1 MINTSETLAVQT
13 IESFLTP
20 DETAQVTK
28 IVDDHLAVTG
38 WVPARP
44 SEGLAPPDAVQEILS
59 GAIDRAMPVIRRAFP
74 SADSVAPWLYH
85 DLKPGDRI
93 RSHVHG
99 MGDPDE
105 RPVRLGRVVFNL
117 QEADEGGE
125 FYLDTTACEELWT
138 DRLTEADGVFEPGT
152 RLVHEITARS
162 GPVSLDAIAATR
174 WVCRPPA
181 GTTLVYGSQLIHGVT
196 PVTAGRARKLITDLC
211 AGSAEGIGPR
221 PHSGSYARPV
231 SPPH

>member
-1 MINTSETLAVQT
+1 MINTSETLALQT

-28 IVDDHLAVTG
+28 IVDDQLAVTG

-44 SEGLAPPDAVQEILS
+44 SEGLAVAAAVQEILNA
-59 GAIDRAMPVIRRAFP
+59 AIDRAMPVIRRAFP
-74 SADSVAPWLYH
+74 SAQSVAPWLYH

-117 QEADEGGE
+117 QEAESGGE
-125 FYLDTTACEELWT
+125 FYLDTSACEDLWT
-138 DRLTEADGVFEPGT
+138 GRTTKADDVFQSGT

-162 GPVSLDAIAATR
+162 GPLSLDDIAATR
-174 WVCRPPA
+174 WLCRPPA
-181 GTTLVYGSQLIHGVT
+181 GTTLVYGAQLIHGVT

-211 AGSAEGIGPR
+211 AGPAGPSLLAR
-221 PHSGSYARPV
+221 PHAPEVR
-231 SPPH
+231 SPH

>member
-13 IESFLTP
+13 IENFLTP

-28 IVDDHLAVTG
+28 IIDDHLAATG

-44 SEGLAPPDAVQEILS
+44 SEGLAPPDAAQEILS
-59 GAIDRAMPVIRRAFP
+59 DAIDRAMPVVRRAFP
-74 SADSVAPWLYH
+74 SANSVAPWLYH

-105 RPVRLGRVVFNL
+105 RPVRLARVVFNL
-117 QEADEGGE
+117 QDADSGGE
-125 FYLDTTACEELWT
+125 FYLDTSACEELWT
-138 DRLTEADGVFEPGT
+138 DRTAEADGVFEPGT
-152 RLVHEITARS
+152 RFVHEITARS

-174 WVCRPPA
+174 WICHPPA
-181 GTTLVYGSQLIHGVT
+181 GATLVYGAQLIHGVT
-196 PVTAGRARKLITDLC
+196 PVISGRARKLITDLC
-211 AGSAEGIGPR
+211 AGPGTRPEAPR
-221 PHSGSYARPV
+221 PHSRPLRA
-231 SPPH
+231 PH